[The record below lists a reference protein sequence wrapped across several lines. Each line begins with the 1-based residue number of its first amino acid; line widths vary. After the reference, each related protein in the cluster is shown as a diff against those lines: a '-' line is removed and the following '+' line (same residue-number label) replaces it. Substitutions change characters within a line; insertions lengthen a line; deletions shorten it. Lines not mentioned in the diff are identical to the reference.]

1 MRTWYSRCKHIIK
14 VKTLREFWNKHP
26 DVEQPLKT
34 LVSVVEK
41 AGWRNQ
47 EDVKASYPGVTP
59 IGNNRFVFKRL
70 KGNDYRL
77 IIKVNYKLQKV
88 FIRFIGTHSQYDRID
103 ADSV

>member
-1 MRTWYSRCKHIIK
+1 MHIIK
-14 VKTLREFWNKHP
+14 VKTLREFWMEHR

-34 LVSVVEK
+34 LVSIVTK

-47 EDVKASYPGVTP
+47 EDVKASYPGVVS

-77 IIKVNYKLQKV
+77 VIKVNYKFQKV
-88 FIRFIGTHSQYDRID
+88 FIRFIGTHSQYDGID
-103 ADSV
+103 ANTI